1 MSSASTLGIAPLLR
15 NWRTL
20 AFAGALGL
28 VLAVL
33 LSFVRPLEYRSTT
46 RLLITQELGDVDAYT
61 SARSTERIADIL
73 SSVVYS
79 TDVFDK
85 VLSSGYPIDET
96 FFPDDESKRR
106 KQWEHAIVTSVSR
119 SNGYLTIAAYH
130 PDVSQA
136 EELVRAVAY
145 ILSTDG
151 WQYVSGGNISVRI
164 IDDPL
169 NSRYPVRPNLVVN
182 GVSGF
187 VLGVLAGAGY
197 VLIMTER
204 LRLRHQVVH
213 EE

>member
-1 MSSASTLGIAPLLR
+1 MAASTISITPLIR

-20 AFAGALGL
+20 VFAGALGL
-28 VLAVL
+28 VFAVL
-33 LSFVRPLEYRSTT
+33 LSFVRPLEYRSMT
-46 RLLITQELGDVDAYT
+46 RLLITQELGEVDAYT

-96 FFPDDESKRR
+96 YFPDDESKRR
-106 KQWEHAIVTSVSR
+106 KKWGRTIVTSVSR

-169 NSRYPVRPNLVVN
+169 NSRYPVRPNLIVN

-187 VLGVLAGAGY
+187 VLGLLAGAGY

-204 LRLRHQVVH
+204 LRLRHQIVH
-213 EE
+213 E

>member
-1 MSSASTLGIAPLLR
+1 MHPSALSIAPLLR
-15 NWRTL
+15 NWRTI
-20 AFAGALGL
+20 AFAGSLGL

-33 LSFVRPLEYRSTT
+33 VSFVRPLEYSSTT
-46 RLLITQELGDVDAYT
+46 RLLITQELGSVDAYT
-61 SARSTERIADIL
+61 AARSTENIADIL

-85 VLSSGYPIDET
+85 VLSSGYPIDKTYFPSDET
-96 FFPDDESKRR
+96 KRR
-106 KQWEHAIVTSVSR
+106 KQWQHAIVTSVSR
-119 SNGYLTIAAYH
+119 SNGYLTITAYH
-130 PDVSQA
+130 PDITQA

-187 VLGVLAGAGY
+187 VLGILAGAGY
-197 VLIMTER
+197 ILIMTER

>member
-1 MSSASTLGIAPLLR
+1 MHPSTLSIAPLLR

-33 LSFVRPLEYRSTT
+33 VSFVRPLEYSSST

-85 VLSSGYPIDET
+85 VLSSGYPIDEA
-96 FFPDDESKRR
+96 FFPADETKRR
-106 KQWEHAIVTSVSR
+106 KKWENAVVTSVSR
-119 SNGYLTIAAYH
+119 SNGYLTITAYH
-130 PDVSQA
+130 PDVAQA
-136 EELVRAVAY
+136 EEFVRAVAY

-169 NSRYPVRPNLVVN
+169 NSRYPVRPNLIVN

-187 VLGVLAGAGY
+187 VLGILAGAGY
-197 VLIMTER
+197 ILIMTER

-213 EE
+213 EG

>member
-1 MSSASTLGIAPLLR
+1 MVTTTLSIAPLIR

-28 VLAVL
+28 VLAVG
-33 LSFVRPLEYRSTT
+33 LSFVRPLEYSSTT

-85 VLSSGYPIDET
+85 VLSSGYPINET
-96 FFPDDESKRR
+96 YFPTDESRR
-106 KQWEHAIVTSVSR
+106 RDKWQRAIVTSVSR
-119 SNGYLTIAAYH
+119 SNGYLTITAYH
-130 PDVSQA
+130 ADVSQA

-169 NSRYPVRPNLVVN
+169 NSRYPVRPNLLVN

-187 VLGVLAGAGY
+187 VLGILAGAGY

-204 LRLRHQVVH
+204 LRLRHQVAH